1 MVGSKYVNERIENL
15 GPPNA
20 YYFEI
25 TKSDGTQSPGVEPG
39 LDIAEPPV
47 KIQID
52 YVVDFTNEDRKEE
65 ITRYSLQNRV
75 VKIFCATQQKIV
87 TKVTKKENEIDVPD
101 IDEITGKQKKV
112 ISYKENEPVEIGSF
126 VVNSLN
132 INWDIFEVLKKN
144 PLALKGIIDVCTAYH
159 LGNLLPSQN

>member
-25 TKSDGTQSPGVEPG
+25 TKSDGTQSPGIEPG

-52 YVVDFTNEDRKEE
+52 YAVDFTNEDRKEE
-65 ITRYSLQNRV
+65 ITKYSLQNRV
-75 VKIFCATQQKIV
+75 VKIFCGTQQKIV
-87 TKVTKKENEIDVPD
+87 TKVKKEEK
-101 IDEITGKQKKV
+101 EEEV

>member
-25 TKSDGTQSPGVEPG
+25 TKSDGTQSPGIEPG

-52 YVVDFTNEDRKEE
+52 YAVDFTNEDRKEE

-75 VKIFCATQQKIV
+75 VKIFCGTQQKIV
-87 TKVTKKENEIDVPD
+87 TKFNKEEK
-101 IDEITGKQKKV
+101 EEEV